1 MIVKELTGSA
11 GCCLR
16 NDRRIDLGEY
26 RVIEVHEA
34 VGAVNNSIADE
45 TRRKLSKEKVFLVN
59 LMASPGAGKTSVLL
73 RLAELLKGKYRVG
86 VMEADID
93 AEVDAMRMERADI
106 PTIQVHTAGRCA
118 MDAKMTAEAL
128 EEYDHEG
135 LDFIF
140 LENIG
145 NLVCPAEDDTGAMRN
160 VCILS
165 YPEGDDKPLKY
176 PLMFEVCDAV
186 IINKVD
192 TSDFFPFDREKA
204 VERIRARNPK
214 SEIFFVSAKTGEGFE
229 SLVKWLIEQKKREE
243 N

>member
-1 MIVKELTGSA
+1 M
-11 GCCLR
+11 
-16 NDRRIDLGEY
+16 GEY

-34 VGAVNNSIADE
+34 VGAVNDSIADE
-45 TRRKLSKEKVFLVN
+45 TRRMLSEKRVFLVN

-73 RLAELLKGKYRVG
+73 RLAELLKGKYKVG

-93 AEVDAMRMERADI
+93 AEVDAERMERADI

-118 MDAKMTAEAL
+118 MDAKMTADAL
-128 EEYDHEG
+128 KEYQYEG

-145 NLVCPAEDDTGAMRN
+145 NLVCPAEDDTGAMKN

-176 PLMFEVCDAV
+176 PLMFQVSDVLLVNKIDTLPVFDFDFDALRNRV
-186 IINKVD
+186 
-192 TSDFFPFDREKA
+192 FA
-204 VERIRARNPK
+204 LNPK
-214 SEIFFVSAKTGEGFE
+214 MTVLPVSAKSGEGFDA
-229 SLVKWLIEQKKREE
+229 VADLIAALLDERGATA
-243 N
+243 